1 MKKIW
6 QETIAIWHIWSDPFI
21 SYVLVDRLDKTYE
34 LSDEPTPA
42 KCHVA
47 EAPRHFSGKQH
58 HERNPKTE
66 G

>member
-1 MKKIW
+1 MLYIYKMRRL
-6 QETIAIWHIWSDPFI
+6 EDRSDPFI
-21 SYVLVDRLDKTYE
+21 SYVPVDRLDKTYE